1 MKKFIVTFSVLTL
14 FASLAYAIE
23 DLTLTTPITKTPVAK
38 LRLKSFSFD
47 IPGHQISIT
56 LLEPTT
62 GETFTCNDDG
72 NSADNLISNINTR
85 DFSGANISLHR
96 RLINAANNKC
106 PTLVPAGT
114 FSGTPQ

>member
-1 MKKFIVTFSVLTL
+1 MKRIFL
-14 FASLAYAIE
+14 FFFLLITTTVYAVE
-23 DLTLTTPITKTPVAK
+23 DLTLNTPITKTPVAK

-47 IPGHQISIT
+47 IASHQISIT

-96 RLINAANNKC
+96 RLINAANNRC
-106 PTLVPAGT
+106 PNLVPAGT